1 LIIAARLIDTEE
13 TEKVITASRERYRIL
28 SSRGA
33 ILYFVVAGLAEID
46 PMYQY
51 SLKYFT
57 QVFCNV
63 LRLDHPAM
71 AVETRISTLMVD
83 ELKAIYDNIS
93 RGLFENHKLIFSFL
107 LTLSVERQEGRVT
120 EEEFGFLTRGVVG
133 TVRSKVQPAK
143 LKISQSEWEAAIFL
157 EDNFKTSF
165 SGFTDEMDKPF
176 FLTLQDNKEIFDFAN
191 TKEEPTDKWN
201 KRLHNFHKLMFV
213 ANFRKPRFLLNVVS
227 YLHATVGKYF
237 TEVSAAG
244 TQLSTV

>member
-1 LIIAARLIDTEE
+1 MIIAARLIDTEE
-13 TEKVITASRERYRIL
+13 TEKVITASRERYRPL
-28 SSRGA
+28 ASRGA

-71 AVETRISTLMVD
+71 AVELRISSLMVE

-133 TVRSKVQPAK
+133 SVRAKRQPATTK
-143 LKISQSEWEAAIFL
+143 LSQTEWEAAISL
-157 EDNFKTSF
+157 EDNFPKFF
-165 SGFTDEMDKPF
+165 SGLTDEIETPF
-176 FLTLQDNKEIFDFAN
+176 FLILQDNKEVFDFAGTN
-191 TKEEPTDKWN
+191 RAPTDKWN
-201 KRLHNFHKLMFV
+201 KRLPNFHKLMFIG
-213 ANFRKPRFLLNVVS
+213 AFRKPRFLLNVVS
-227 YLHATVGKYF
+227 YLIATVGKYF
-237 TEVSAAG
+237 TEARG
-244 TQLSTV
+244 TMLSTV

>member
-1 LIIAARLIDTEE
+1 MIIAARLIDTEE

-28 SSRGA
+28 ASRGA

-63 LRLDHPAM
+63 LRLEHPVM
-71 AVETRISTLMVD
+71 TVEVRISTLMVD
-83 ELKAIYDNIS
+83 ELRAIYDNIS

-107 LTLSVERQEGRVT
+107 LALSVERQEGRVS
-120 EEEFGFLTRGVVG
+120 EEEFSFLTRGAVG
-133 TVRSKVQPAK
+133 AVRAKAQPPGLK
-143 LKISQSEWEAAIFL
+143 LSQVEWDSALYL
-157 EDNFKTSF
+157 EQHFKDTF
-165 SGFTDEMDKPF
+165 SGFSDELNKPF
-176 FLTLQDNKEIFDFAN
+176 FLQLQDNKEVFDFAN

-201 KRLHNFHKLMFV
+201 KRLHVFHKLMFI
-213 ANFRKPRFLLNVVS
+213 ATFRKPRFLLNVVS
-227 YLHATVGKYF
+227 YLHSTVGKYF
-237 TEVSAAG
+237 TEVSASG